1 MMDRFS
7 RYKWL
12 LIIIVVAAFLRLWQL
27 GVVPPSPDW
36 DEVALGYNAYS
47 LLKTGRDEYGTWFPR
62 SLRSYDDYKPPL
74 YVYLTIPSVAVFG
87 LNTWS
92 VRLPSAVIG
101 VLAVVGTYFLVV
113 ELFKSLPR
121 RQAGQIPMTNDQQ
134 GKKSFIRY
142 CQPEADRPLAEK
154 LDIGNSRSIALLSAM
169 LLAISPWHLQFSR
182 IAFEA
187 NTGVT
192 LNIWA
197 VVAFLKSFRFKGWL
211 SVSAVLF
218 GLSFYAYHSER
229 IFTPFLVVLLIV
241 VFRKQLFIDK
251 LHLVR
256 SMLIGL
262 LIILP
267 LIPQLFNASTLTRLR
282 GTSALAD
289 QTLLL
294 ARSVSKIREDK
305 ARGDLIGPLFD
316 NRRIVW
322 FVTLLDGYLS
332 HYSFRWLFF
341 TGDNPRHHAPD
352 MGLLYLWEAPFL
364 LWGMYTVARRGS
376 TIARVL
382 FGWFLIAPIA
392 ASPTTELPH
401 AIRTLVFLPT
411 FQIFTA
417 VGVFQSVSSVKY
429 QVSSKI
435 SIIKKGFL
443 FLLITSLLL
452 LVAFNLIYYFH
463 MYFGHMNRE
472 VSKYWQYGYKQA
484 VEYANA
490 NYRKYKKIIVSTEL
504 EQPHMFSL
512 YYLGFDPKKYLEEGG
527 TRSGGFEEVKNRFDI
542 FEFRPIDWDL
552 EKRNKEELYIGTP
565 KEIRGT
571 ILESIN
577 YLDGSEAIRIAEQ

>member
-1 MMDRFS
+1 MIEKIY
-7 RYKWL
+7 RYKVL
-12 LIIIVVAAFLRLWQL
+12 LVILILSAALRLWQL
-27 GVVPPSPDW
+27 GNVPASPDW
-36 DEVALGYNAYS
+36 DEAALGYNAYS
-47 LLKTGRDEYGTWFPR
+47 ILKTGRDEYGTWFPR

-74 YVYLTIPSVAVFG
+74 YAYLAIPSIAVFG

-92 VRLPSAVIG
+92 VRLPSAVMG

-113 ELFKSLPR
+113 ELL
-121 RQAGQIPMTNDQQ
+121 RQQVPSPTHQTENWNLQA
-134 GKKSFIRY
+134 
-142 CQPEADRPLAEK
+142 L
-154 LDIGNSRSIALLSAM
+154 ALLSAF

-192 LNIWA
+192 LNFWA
-197 VVAFLKSFRFKGWL
+197 VVAFLKSLRSKGWL

-229 IFTPFLVVLLIV
+229 IFIPFLVVLLIV

-256 SMLIGL
+256 SILIGL

-267 LIPQLFNASTLTRLR
+267 LIPQLFTASTLTRLR

-305 ARGDLIGPLFD
+305 ARGDLIGPFFD

-417 VGVFQSVSSVKY
+417 VGLLQFVSGIKY

-435 SIIKKGFL
+435 STTKRGFYY
-443 FLLITSLLL
+443 LLIPSLLL
-452 LVAFNLIYYFH
+452 LIAFNLTYYFH

-472 VSKYWQYGYKQA
+472 ASQYWQYGYKEA
-484 VEYANA
+484 VEYAQLVKE
-490 NYRKYKKIIVSTEL
+490 KYKKVVVSTKL
-504 EQPHMFSL
+504 EQPHMFFLFYTRYNPWL
-512 YYLGFDPKKYLEEGG
+512 YLKTGG
-527 TRSGGFEEVKNRFDI
+527 TKSGGFAEVGNTFDMY
-542 FEFRPIDWDL
+542 EFRSIDWD
-552 EKRNKEELYIGTP
+552 KEIRDGSILYIGKP
-565 KEIRGT
+565 SEIPRPN
-571 ILESIN
+571 IKVIK

>member
-1 MMDRFS
+1 MMERFIQ
-7 RYKWL
+7 YKWL
-12 LIIIVVAAFLRLWQL
+12 LIVIVMAAFLRLWQL

-47 LLKTGRDEYGTWFPR
+47 ILKTGRDEYGTWFPR

-74 YVYLTIPSVAVFG
+74 YVYLTVPSVALFG

-92 VRLPSAVIG
+92 VRLPSAVMG
-101 VLAVVGTYFLVV
+101 VLAVVGTYFLVI
-113 ELFKSLPR
+113 ELFS
-121 RQAGQIPMTNDQQ
+121 QAKISDVR
-134 GKKSFIRY
+134 K
-142 CQPEADRPLAEK
+142 LA
-154 LDIGNSRSIALLSAM
+154 LTSAM

-187 NTGVT
+187 NLGIT
-192 LNIWA
+192 LNVWG
-197 VVAFLKSFRFKGWL
+197 VVAFIKGLQSRKWL
-211 SVSAVLF
+211 RISAILF
-218 GLSFYAYHSER
+218 GLALYAYHSER
-229 IFTPFLVVLLIV
+229 LFIPLLVLLLALVFRKKLFNGKTSILQSAIVGLLIV
-241 VFRKQLFIDK
+241 
-251 LHLVR
+251 
-256 SMLIGL
+256 
-262 LIILP
+262 LP
-267 LIPQLFNASTLTRLR
+267 LIPVFFNKTTLTRLR

-294 ARSVSKIREDK
+294 SRSVQKLYEDQV
-305 ARGDLIGPLFD
+305 RGNPWGIIFD

-322 FVTLLDGYLS
+322 TLKLLDGYLS
-332 HYSFRWLFF
+332 HYSLKWLFF

-352 MGLLYLWEAPFL
+352 MGLLYVWEAPFL
-364 LWGMYTVARRGS
+364 LWGMYTIARRRS
-376 TIARVL
+376 MIARVL

-417 VGVFQSVSSVKY
+417 VGVFQSVSSVKR

-452 LVAFNLIYYFH
+452 LIAFNLTYYFH

-504 EQPHMFSL
+504 EQPHVFFL